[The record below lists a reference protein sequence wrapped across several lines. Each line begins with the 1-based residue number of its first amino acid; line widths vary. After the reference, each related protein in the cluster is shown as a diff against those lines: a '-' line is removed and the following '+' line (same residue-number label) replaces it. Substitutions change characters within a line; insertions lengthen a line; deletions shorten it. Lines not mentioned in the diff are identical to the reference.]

1 MRSGWFQSS
10 TVLRR
15 LSLAD
20 HGHGHGRTLLTS
32 YSIPSYT
39 GPAALRESLPTKQ
52 GVASGL
58 EHQHQG
64 AHISGSGGAGSK
76 LHFKLELQEWPSKL
90 STLDRNEWAQEQRW
104 RGWTLCISGG
114 QQEQCYEMQINISST
129 SSAHF
134 PFLCGIRKK
143 KRARKSGECK
153 VIIKTCAYR
162 IDMTVQ
168 FDQFCSDCPA
178 GKIKEY
184 LVHIKCKH
192 VNSKAFFLDT
202 VWVCRV

>member
-1 MRSGWFQSS
+1 MEFEVRKKELVQLYNVERLISKLHCF
-10 TVLRR
+10 RR

-76 LHFKLELQEWPSKL
+76 LHSKLELQE
-90 STLDRNEWAQEQRW
+90 
-104 RGWTLCISGG
+104 
-114 QQEQCYEMQINISST
+114 
-129 SSAHF
+129 
-134 PFLCGIRKK
+134 
-143 KRARKSGECK
+143 
-153 VIIKTCAYR
+153 
-162 IDMTVQ
+162 
-168 FDQFCSDCPA
+168 
-178 GKIKEY
+178 
-184 LVHIKCKH
+184 
-192 VNSKAFFLDT
+192 
-202 VWVCRV
+202 